1 MSGNSS
7 MYTDLAIGEDASI
20 FLVLFTSLQV
30 LVGSTANV
38 IVIFTL
44 LKSRDH
50 TQRSEDRLILNLGLA
65 DFLALTTFL
74 PLHIYLLWQGKISAS
89 IQRSYEALNSLVVY
103 YGGNAVMAIALDRF
117 IAVLFPLHHWKIMSK
132 RVTLLMGLVT
142 FAAALI
148 LAILDYLS
156 HEFTHKSRKLLIK
169 IVFIPYNVAF
179 CTLLAVLY
187 SFILYNILKQAR
199 QITRQRKSIGVKF
212 GNYSGRILVKTFLKI
227 TLLVVLYYA
236 TYLPLSIYVLLY
248 SSIVEDQARIE
259 QVTVRC
265 WMYSFLFLNC
275 CANPYAYALQTDRF
289 KTAFY
294 KVCPFNIHQKVNR
307 NIGTVSANRGSN
319 FTKCNRVDVT
329 REQK

>member
-1 MSGNSS
+1 
-7 MYTDLAIGEDASI
+7 MYTDLAIEEDASMCLI
-20 FLVLFTSLQV
+20 LFTSLQV

-44 LKSRDH
+44 LRSRDL
-50 TQRSEDRLILNLGLA
+50 TKRSEDRLILNLGLA

-74 PLHIYLLWQGKISAS
+74 PLHIYLLWQGKISETT
-89 IQRSYEALNSLVVY
+89 QRSYEALNSLAVY

-132 RVTLLMGLVT
+132 RVTLLMSLIT
-142 FAAALI
+142 FAAAVI
-148 LAILDYLS
+148 LAILDFLS
-156 HEFTHKSRKLLIK
+156 HEFTHKSRELLIQT
-169 IVFIPYNVAF
+169 VFMPYNVAF

-187 SFILYNILKQAR
+187 GFILYNILKQAR
-199 QITRQRKSIGVKF
+199 QITRQRKSIGVKLS
-212 GNYSGRILVKTFLKI
+212 NYSGRILVKTFLKI

-248 SSIVEDQARIE
+248 SSIVENQARIE
-259 QVTVRC
+259 QATVRC

-275 CANPYAYALQTDRF
+275 CANPYVYALQTERF

-294 KVCPFNIHQKVNR
+294 KACPINIQRKLNR
-307 NIGTVSANRGSN
+307 ISVGTVSAIRGSN
-319 FTKCNRVDVT
+319 FKV
-329 REQK
+329 